1 LRNIILI
8 INDDV
13 VAALI
18 RNLLK
23 THYSCILCSSE
34 EKLLDLYKEDPF
46 DLILIDVA
54 LLKDFNVKNLKIKIP
69 QLRIIVFAPFAF
81 NSEEID
87 SPYIDGIVTDI
98 FKKDILL
105 KKLTEEFHPKRKK
118 DSEKSY

>member
-23 THYSCILCSSE
+23 THYCILCSSE

-69 QLRIIVFAPFAF
+69 QLRIIVFAPYSF
-81 NSEEID
+81 NSEEIN
-87 SPYIDGIVTDI
+87 SPYVDGIVKDI

-105 KKLTEEFHPKRKK
+105 KKLTEEFHPKRKE